1 MCETCGCNITSGN
14 AHLVK
19 KEGKLEYTSDG
30 KASIE
35 VLSKLLHEND
45 HQAEHNR
52 EHFDRHGVLAIN
64 LMSSPGS
71 GKTSLLEATIEALG
85 SELSIAVVE
94 GDLETENDA
103 ERIRAH
109 GVPAVQITTGQAC
122 HLDAH
127 MVHDALH
134 EMELDPV
141 DILFIENVGNLVCPA
156 SFDLGHHVNVT
167 LLSVTEGDDKPAKYP
182 VMFRA
187 AGLVLLS
194 KADFLD
200 VIDDFDTAKAE
211 RHVREL
217 ANPAPVMT
225 LSVRR
230 PESLEAWFSWLRGM
244 LEARRSGEIMHPR
257 IQADGATLHLSG

>member
-1 MCETCGCNITSGN
+1 MCDTCGCSITPAN

-19 KEGKLEYTSDG
+19 AEGRLEHTSEG
-30 KASIE
+30 KASVE
-35 VLSKLLHEND
+35 VLAGLLHEND
-45 HQAEHNR
+45 HQAAHNR
-52 EHFDRHGVLAIN
+52 EHMDRHGVLALN
-64 LMSSPGS
+64 LMSAPGS
-71 GKTSLLEATIEALG
+71 GKTSLLEATIDALG
-85 SELSIAVVE
+85 DELRIAVIE

-103 ERIRAH
+103 ERIRAR

-134 EMELDPV
+134 QLDL
-141 DILFIENVGNLVCPA
+141 DDLDLLFIENVGNLVCPA
-156 SFDLGHHVNVT
+156 SFDLGHHANVT

-187 AGLVLLS
+187 SDLVLLTKS
-194 KADFLD
+194 DFLD
-200 VIDDFDTAKAE
+200 MIDDFDTGKAE

-217 ANPAPVMT
+217 ANPAPVLT

-230 PESLEAWFSWLRGM
+230 PQSLENWLGWLRQI
-244 LEARRSGEIMHPR
+244 LEAHRRGEPLSPT
-257 IQADGATLHLSG
+257 IQPDGASLHMTG